1 MKKSLVLA
9 ALFLLQVLAP
19 TIASAQTNPPT
30 NSGDWTIPSNDV
42 TYLNN
47 TQALIQ
53 GDVIVSGTLIL
64 NDSSVFLWGS
74 SNSDRELIVNAG
86 GKLIVQ
92 NSTISSYTSV
102 CFDTEFESGSEIT
115 IVNSR
120 IQLSCLVN
128 LKTPNA
134 NMTDVWFEM
143 SRLDVNLFSNTG
155 SYYDGSTTLY
165 TTNLTFEGLTFANST
180 QSSTASMGELR
191 IQNPNS
197 VIGTPLVFTNS
208 TFVASTNNILI
219 YHYAPNFISV
229 RFDGLEMYGNYA
241 QTSSGLNAAIV
252 SSNVKDFSID
262 NFSMHNLSRHK
273 AIYVD
278 GNSASNFNMSNGVIT
293 GLGNIS
299 MGWSQSSGWALPLI
313 YVRDYTAKL
322 TNITLADNLF
332 GERTLSTLTSSSQLL
347 KNEKECVAVNAYSTS
362 LTIENSS
369 IERNCH
375 FKYTSHTSQVAS
387 TQHNSCYNF
396 YQHYTNGDM
405 NNEMRHQD
413 TGCNAWYFY
422 SILTQA
428 GGEFDRNGNRLIVK
442 NTSIL
447 DNNHLEHIY
456 TNPTQGNSSAPGHC
470 ASWSYHWK
478 CRSALLSSVGI
489 FASGKIT
496 LENATLENNT
506 NAELT
511 KSNIY
516 NGYTE
521 YQSKI
526 FSYEIFSR
534 PQTSAISYINNSYV
548 EQPACL
554 RQSVGLTQNAQNHGQ
569 RCASLYVD
577 GGTVS
582 TLNTTMNT
590 SDQTVYA
597 GEIINSY
604 YLDVRVTDPDGVWTP
619 NASVSVT
626 ENGFWSLGN
635 QNTGANGGLVRFAA
649 KYNSKTS
656 ATTYTYTPHSIS
668 VTMANYSNSTSV
680 NVTNYTSVVVYDPT
694 PDAFPG
700 DITQDWDNDSDGYG
714 DNISGNNPDHFPNDS
729 TQWNDTDGD
738 GWGDNQNGNNPDRLP
753 NDATQWN
760 DTDGDGYG
768 DNQSGNNPD
777 RLPNDA
783 TQWNDADGD
792 GYGDNQNG
800 NNPDA
805 FINDNTQSSDAD
817 GDSYGDNQS
826 GNNPDRFPSD
836 NTQWNDTD
844 SDGYGDNANGNNGD
858 AFPLDATQYYD
869 GDGDG
874 LGDNQSGNNPDPY
887 LDDSDNDGYNN
898 SVDTFP
904 WNPTQH
910 EDLDGDGLGDNT
922 SGTAADPYPNDTDN
936 DGTNNTVDPFPLDP
950 TQWEDDDQD
959 GYGDNQSGN
968 NPDPYLDDSD
978 NDGVNNSND
987 DFPTNPTQTTDSDGD
1002 GWGDNQSGYPAD
1014 AFPNEASQWQD
1025 TDGDGHGDNAN
1036 GVSGDAFPNNP
1047 TQWQDSDGDG
1057 YGDNQSGF
1065 PADAYPFDASQWFD
1079 SDGDGYGDNASG
1091 TNPDAFPNDPTQWAD
1106 QDGDG
1111 YGDNP
1116 NGTLA
1121 DVFPSNPSQW
1131 ADHDGDGFGDNYT
1144 FTINAQSGLRVQLGD
1159 AFPLDSTQWS
1169 DVDGDGYGDNPNG
1182 TTPDEY
1188 PYDSTQWR
1196 DFDGDGFPDNYDY
1209 TTDSS
1214 TGLRDSQTGDA
1225 FPYDA
1230 TQWSDIDGDGFGDNS
1245 SGNNPDAFPNDPT
1258 QWADADNDGL
1268 GDNPNGTN
1276 PDPTPGD
1283 TDNDGVPD
1291 YLDAF
1296 PSEVTQW
1303 ADSDG
1308 DGYGDNWGATAWTS
1322 LRDSNLPGM
1331 FVQDAVMVDYFP
1343 LIAAAVNDTDFDGF
1357 PDEWGPQ
1364 DTGSNRAG
1372 LILDACPSIYGSAT
1386 SAGPGCPDSD
1396 GDNTADQDD
1405 AFPIDPTQWADADGD
1420 GYGDNTNGSFPDF
1433 FPNDPSQW
1441 ADVDGDGYGD
1451 NQSGNNPD
1459 AFPNNPTQWNDTDGD
1474 GYGDN
1479 STGSNSDSFPSD
1491 SSQWTDADGDGLG
1504 DNADGN
1510 NPDPYPGDSDND
1522 AYPNEQDACPLI
1534 AGNSTYDVQG
1544 CIDSDGDGVSDS
1556 NDLWPNDPSRSID
1569 SDGDNVNDPEDAFP
1583 NDATQWKDADGD
1595 GLGDNANGNNPD
1607 PSLDDT
1613 DNDGYINQNDPFP
1626 NDSTQ
1631 WEDLDGDGF
1640 GDNLTG
1646 NNPDLFPNDTDNDGV
1661 QNPSD
1666 LYPLEAT
1673 QQTDSDGDGWGDNPF
1688 GVDGDQF
1695 PNDPTQ
1701 CCDTDGD
1708 GWGDNPNGSM
1718 PDRFP
1723 NDPSQWMDADNDGL
1737 GDNPEGSNPDPF
1749 PGDTDNDGVPND
1761 ADYFPEDPEKA
1772 LDSDGDGIS
1781 DNDENFILA
1790 RIPTTSTSLIFSMV
1804 LIVAIGTGITGFL
1817 VGTRRFQPQYDK
1829 SPAFSNLDFSDEDG
1843 DTI

>member
-19 TIASAQTNPPT
+19 TIASAQTNPPV
-30 NSGDWTIPSNDV
+30 NSGDWTIPVNDV

-47 TQALIQ
+47 SQALVQ
-53 GDVIVSGTLIL
+53 GDVNVYGTLIL
-64 NDSSVFLWGS
+64 QDSSVFLWGA
-74 SNSDRELIVNAG
+74 NNGDREFTIYSGGTLIVNNSIISAYSSACIDFQANTGTVISFEGSRLDTMCRVLLNSKNMHFNDTTFEKSFVELDLDESTSIFDSSTGQTTYHANLSFQNLIFSNRTSDSNYYTTMLLISPPHQHITSELLFNNITFVIDNWNLKGIHIYGTPTFGNLRFENLTMYSTYAFSSDSGANLKSEHSFIRINSMNSVQALTFNNFSLQGGPHHLAIYQSAG
-86 GKLIVQ
+86 YNGRLNLVNGIISNFGIVNHSQSSQNAPFDLNAATGANLIGLHDVHLSMDNVTIKDNIHSHYSSNNFDYLQ
-92 NSTISSYTSV
+92 GSKHCTALFMGEMTSMDISNSTIENNCHYQYYNAYNRITNDDGPNCANTGTTNADDYTERIRAYDNDCNQWTFSAIKHESSPDSAMSITDSIIKDNNFLIHQYNY
-102 CFDTEFESGSEIT
+102 SGSSFYE
-115 IVNSR
+115 
-120 IQLSCLVN
+120 
-128 LKTPNA
+128 
-134 NMTDVWFEM
+134 
-143 SRLDVNLFSNTG
+143 
-155 SYYDGSTTLY
+155 Y
-165 TTNLTFEGLTFANST
+165 
-180 QSSTASMGELR
+180 
-191 IQNPNS
+191 
-197 VIGTPLVFTNS
+197 
-208 TFVASTNNILI
+208 
-219 YHYAPNFISV
+219 
-229 RFDGLEMYGNYA
+229 
-241 QTSSGLNAAIV
+241 
-252 SSNVKDFSID
+252 
-262 NFSMHNLSRHK
+262 RH
-273 AIYVD
+273 A
-278 GNSASNFNMSNGVIT
+278 
-293 GLGNIS
+293 
-299 MGWSQSSGWALPLI
+299 
-313 YVRDYTAKL
+313 
-322 TNITLADNLF
+322 
-332 GERTLSTLTSSSQLL
+332 
-347 KNEKECVAVNAYSTS
+347 
-362 LTIENSS
+362 
-369 IERNCH
+369 
-375 FKYTSHTSQVAS
+375 
-387 TQHNSCYNF
+387 
-396 YQHYTNGDM
+396 
-405 NNEMRHQD
+405 
-413 TGCNAWYFY
+413 
-422 SILTQA
+422 ILT
-428 GGEFDRNGNRLIVK
+428 
-442 NTSIL
+442 
-447 DNNHLEHIY
+447 
-456 TNPTQGNSSAPGHC
+456 
-470 ASWSYHWK
+470 
-478 CRSALLSSVGI
+478 SVGI
-489 FASGKIT
+489 ISDAHIEISNSII
-496 LENATLENNT
+496 ENNT
-506 NAELT
+506 NAQLVRANFVSNYYDASIVNNHELVLST
-511 KSNIY
+511 PTTTY
-516 NGYTE
+516 
-521 YQSKI
+521 
-526 FSYEIFSR
+526 
-534 PQTSAISYINNSYV
+534 SYINNTRIHLPTCYT
-548 EQPACL
+548 
-554 RQSVGLTQNAQNHGQ
+554 QSVGT
-569 RCASLYVD
+569 Y
-577 GGTVS
+577 
-582 TLNTTMNT
+582 
-590 SDQTVYA
+590 VYA
-597 GEIINSY
+597 GSYCKALSFDDSTINLVNSTVNQSDLEVLGGEAIVY
-604 YLDVRVTDPDGVWTP
+604 FHLDVRVTDPDGQWTP
-619 NASVSVT
+619 NASVQVT
-626 ENGFWSLGN
+626 ENGFWNLGT
-635 QNTGANGGLVRFAA
+635 QSTGSSGGLTRFTA
-649 KYNSKTS
+649 KHFSQS
-656 ATTYTYTPHSIS
+656 TTQYYTYTPHQIT
-668 VTMANYSNSTSV
+668 VTMTNYSNSTSV
-680 NVTNYTSVVVYDPT
+680 NVTQYTSVIVFDPT

-753 NDATQWN
+753 NDNTQWN

-777 RLPNDA
+777 RLPNDN

-805 FINDNTQSSDAD
+805 FINDNTQWSDVDFD
-817 GDSYGDNQS
+817 GYGDNQS
-826 GNNPDRFPSD
+826 GNNPDRFPNDIS
-836 NTQWNDTD
+836 QWNDTD
-844 SDGYGDNANGNNGD
+844 GDGYGDNPLGTNAD
-858 AFPLDATQYYD
+858 AFPLDSTQHHD

-950 TQWEDDDQD
+950 TQWEDNDQD

-968 NPDPYLDDSD
+968 NPDPSLDDSD
-978 NDGVNNSND
+978 NDGVNNTND
-987 DFPTNPTQTTDSDGD
+987 AFPNNPTQTTDSDGD
-1002 GWGDNQSGYPAD
+1002 GWGDDPNGYPAD
-1014 AFPNEASQWQD
+1014 AFPNEASQWLD
-1025 TDGDGHGDNAN
+1025 SDGDGHGDNAN

-1057 YGDNQSGF
+1057 YGDDQSGF
-1065 PADAYPFDASQWFD
+1065 PADAYPYDATQWFD

-1091 TNPDAFPNDPTQWAD
+1091 TNPDVFPNDPTQWAD

-1121 DVFPSNPSQW
+1121 DAFPSNPSQW

-1144 FTINAQSGLRVQLGD
+1144 FSINAQSGLRVQLGD

-1169 DVDGDGYGDNPNG
+1169 DVDGDGYGENPNG

-1225 FPYDA
+1225 FPFDA

-1245 SGNNPDAFPNDPT
+1245 TGNNPDAFPNDPT

-1296 PSEVTQW
+1296 PSEPTQW

-1357 PDEWGPQ
+1357 PDEWGAQ
-1364 DTGSNRAG
+1364 DTGTNRAG

-1420 GYGDNTNGSFPDF
+1420 GYGDNTDGSFPDF
-1433 FPNDPSQW
+1433 FPNDPTQW
-1441 ADVDGDGYGD
+1441 ADIDGDGYGD

-1474 GYGDN
+1474 GYGDEI
-1479 STGSNSDSFPSD
+1479 SGTSADAFPND
-1491 SSQWTDADGDGLG
+1491 ATQWADDDGDGLG
-1504 DNADGN
+1504 DNPNGS

-1522 AYPNEQDACPLI
+1522 GYPNAQDDCPQVS
-1534 AGNSTYDVQG
+1534 GTSTYDLNG
-1544 CIDSDGDGVSDS
+1544 CPDFDNDGVSDS

-1626 NDSTQ
+1626 TDSTQ

-1646 NNPDLFPNDTDNDGV
+1646 NNPDQFPNDTDNDGV

-1723 NDPSQWMDADNDGL
+1723 NDPSQWIDADNDGL
-1737 GDNPEGSNPDPF
+1737 GDNPDGSNPDPF

-1761 ADYFPEDPEKA
+1761 ADFFPEDPEKA
-1772 LDSDGDGIS
+1772 LDTDGDGVS

-1790 RIPTTSTSLIFSMV
+1790 RIPTTSTSIVLSMV
-1804 LIVAIGTGITGFL
+1804 LLAAIGAGVTGFL
-1817 VGTRRFQPQYDK
+1817 VGTRRFQPQYDR
-1829 SPAFSNLDFSDEDG
+1829 SPAFSNRDFSDEDG